1 MGQPS
6 SSSML
11 PYPPRPHA
19 SVQPHRHTT
28 HRQRPALNSAL
39 QCSLP
44 PRAGSPHD
52 KPRQQRQQHPRA
64 WEGTARRRTTSRPYP
79 CQATTKVT
87 VPRVTRATGAH
98 PCRVRLLGAR
108 GHCRTSMGVPLPAAA
123 RCHPRLHPASSCI
136 NLSVHPSRQ
145 KSPPR
150 SGPFVPGRGVG
161 GRPWVG
167 GVVMTRM

>member
-1 MGQPS
+1 
-6 SSSML
+6 ML
-11 PYPPRPHA
+11 PYPPPSRKRPT
-19 SVQPHRHTT
+19 HRHTT

-39 QCSLP
+39 QCGRPTDQGTRSLP

-79 CQATTKVT
+79 CQATTKAT

-136 NLSVHPSRQ
+136 NLSVHPSHQ

-150 SGPFVPGRGVG
+150 SGPFAPGRGVG
-161 GRPWVG
+161 ERPWVG